1 MARTINVVVT
11 RAHRVSLQPLNA
23 APTQVVEL
31 KTVPTL
37 SPGSAPAQTL
47 VGLRDVDVEQETEG
61 AMPVYDESH
70 EKFEIRPLSFEDLS
84 DSETIDG
91 GTF

>member
-37 SPGSAPAQTL
+37 SPGSAPASTL
-47 VGLRDVDVEQETEG
+47 EGLRDVEVQLEVEG
-61 AMPVYDESH
+61 SMPVYDEVKD
-70 EKFEIRPLSFEDLS
+70 KFEIRPLSFEDLT
-84 DSETIDG
+84 DTDTIDG